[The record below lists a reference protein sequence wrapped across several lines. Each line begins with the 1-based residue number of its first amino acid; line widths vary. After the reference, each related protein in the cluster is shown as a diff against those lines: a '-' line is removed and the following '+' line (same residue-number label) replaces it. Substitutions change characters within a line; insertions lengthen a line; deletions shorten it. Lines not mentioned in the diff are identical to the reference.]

1 MYKNVQERMSVGT
14 KKDMLLYFCLG
25 ELLRFYFTFP
35 TEYFWLYEK
44 NQPISLFQGEE
55 SL

>member
-14 KKDMLLYFCLG
+14 KKHTFLCVWGLFG
-25 ELLRFYFTFP
+25 FYFIFP

-44 NQPISLFQGEE
+44 KNYPTILFQAEE
-55 SL
+55 LL